1 MQSARNLRPAVRA
14 SALAWALGAALLV
27 VGCGMPGA
35 PLPPSLNLPDP
46 VTNLSA
52 VRTGDRVALSW
63 TTSIRNTDKM
73 LLKGKIAVRV
83 CRNETATTGCTATA
97 RLQLAPNAEGAFA
110 DILPSALTAGAPR
123 VLTYFVELDNS
134 KGRSAGLSNGVQI
147 LAGQAPPPVAGLS
160 AEMRKDGVL
169 LHWAP
174 VPSGAA
180 PDAIRTPE
188 AVRLVRE
195 LLTPPVKKPSQGLL
209 APPTE
214 PLQQTLL
221 VEPDAQHPD
230 RALDAGIRFGEAYE
244 YRAQL
249 VARVAVNGQTLELAG
264 PLSAPLRVDAVNQ
277 FPPAVPRDLAAVAT
291 GGENGNPPAIDLSWL
306 PDAETDLAG
315 YIVYRREQTTG
326 EGAWH
331 RVSPAQP
338 LPGPGFSDPNVK
350 PGHTYSYAVTAI
362 DQESHESTR
371 SAEAQETVPEP

>member
-1 MQSARNLRPAVRA
+1 MQSGRNLGPAVHA
-14 SALAWALGAALLV
+14 FALGAALLV

-52 VRTGDRVALSW
+52 VRTGGRVALSW
-63 TTSIRNTDKM
+63 TMPIRNTDKM
-73 LLKGKIAVRV
+73 LLKSKITVRV
-83 CRNETATTGCTATA
+83 CRNQTATTGCSAAA
-97 RLQLAPNAEGAFA
+97 RLQLSPNAEGAFA
-110 DILPSALTAGAPR
+110 DTLPSALAAGAPR

-180 PDAIRTPE
+180 PDAVRAPA
-188 AVRLVRE
+188 AVRLVRK
-195 LLTPPVKKPSQGLL
+195 LLTPPVKRPSQGPL

-230 RALDAGIRFGEAYE
+230 RALDIGIHFGESYE

-249 VARVAVNGQTLELAG
+249 VARVAVSGQTLELAG

-277 FPPAVPRDLAAVAT
+277 FPPAVPRGLAAVAMAA
-291 GGENGNPPAIDLSWL
+291 ENGNPSAIDLSWL
-306 PDAETDLAG
+306 PDTEIDLAG
-315 YIVYRREQTTG
+315 YIVYRREQAAG
-326 EGAWH
+326 EGAWQ
-331 RVSPAQP
+331 RLSPAQP
-338 LPGPGFSDPNVK
+338 VVGPAFRDPEVQ
-350 PGHTYSYAVTAI
+350 PGHTYSYAVAAI
-362 DQESHESTR
+362 DREGHESAR